1 MERKQM
7 NNSGQAG
14 CGGSG
19 ETPVSAEVG
28 KLWGGRFTGATDPV
42 MEKFNASI
50 DFDKRMWKEDIL
62 GSQAYVKA
70 LERVG
75 LVTEEER
82 IAIGDGLGKIS
93 EEWKNGI
100 FEIKAGDE
108 DIHTAN
114 ERRLRELIGSAA
126 GKLHTGRSRNDQCAT
141 DVRLWLKTRL
151 DKLDTYLKDFIQV
164 IVTRAK
170 HEIDILMPGYTH
182 LQRAQPIRWSQW
194 LLSYAFALQRDIQRL
209 TELKTRVD
217 VCPLG
222 CGALA
227 GNPFNVNREFL
238 AKELHFTGVSGNS
251 LDGTSGRDFVVE
263 FLFWSSMTMIHL
275 SKWAEDL
282 IIYSTKEFSFVQL
295 SDAYSTGS
303 SLMPQK
309 KNADSLELIRGK
321 SGRVF
326 GKCAGFMMTLK
337 GLPSTYNKDLQE
349 DKEAMF
355 DAYDTLEG
363 VLQVAIG
370 ALSTLE
376 VNKKA
381 ASNALSPDMLA
392 TDLAYYLVRK
402 GVPFRE
408 AHGLS
413 GSAVHLAETK
423 KCSMKDLTLEDLK
436 KVSSAFDNDVSSV
449 WNYENS
455 VEQYTSVGGTSRQSV
470 TQQIEQLTQWLK
482 SH

>member
-1 MERKQM
+1 MAG
-7 NNSGQAG
+7 NNVGTTKEA
-14 CGGSG
+14 
-19 ETPVSAEVG
+19 G

-50 DFDKRMWKEDIL
+50 EFDKRMWKADIQ

-70 LERVG
+70 LEKVG
-75 LVTEEER
+75 LVTKDERQAIEE
-82 IAIGDGLGKIS
+82 GLDKVA
-93 EEWKNGI
+93 EEWNDGSFSI
-100 FEIKAGDE
+100 QAGDE

-114 ERRLRELIGSAA
+114 ERRLKELIGSAA
-126 GKLHTGRSRNDQCAT
+126 GKLHTGRSRNDQVVT
-141 DVRLWLKTRL
+141 DMRLWMRDNLSVL
-151 DKLDTYLKDFIQV
+151 GNYLKQLIQV
-164 IVTRAK
+164 IISRAK
-170 HEIDILMPGYTH
+170 KEIDVLMPGYTH

-194 LLSYAFALQRDIQRL
+194 LLSYGTALQRDMQRL
-209 TELKTRVD
+209 REIMTRIC

-227 GNPFNVNREFL
+227 GNPFNVDRESI
-238 AKELHFTGVSGNS
+238 AKELGFPGISANS
-251 LDGTSGRDFVVE
+251 LDGTSGRDFVAE
-263 FLFWSSMTMIHL
+263 FLFWSSMTMITL

-282 IIYSTKEFSFVQL
+282 IIYSTKEFAFVQL

-309 KNADSLELIRGK
+309 KNPDSLELIRGK

-326 GKCAGFMMTLK
+326 GKCAGFLMTMK

-363 VLQVAIG
+363 VLQVAVG
-370 ALSTLE
+370 VMSTLQ

-381 ASNALSPDMLA
+381 AHDALSPDMLA

-413 GSAVHLAETK
+413 GNAVHLAETK

-436 KVSSAFDNDVSSV
+436 KVSAAFDNDVASV

-455 VEQYTSVGGTSRQSV
+455 VEQYTSSGGTSRQSV
-470 TQQIEQLTQWLK
+470 LKQIEQLNKWLETL
-482 SH
+482 